1 MRYRRR
7 GSYARPRRSSRGRG
21 RVRARRIGYRM

>member
-1 MRYRRR
+1 MAYRRR
-7 GSYARPRRSSRGRG
+7 GSYRSRRSSRGRG